1 MFVRLKGINWTT
13 KKLADGTVK
22 EYAYLGRGRGA
33 IPLKGERGSDELIA
47 SLGEALA
54 RKRTPPQNVLSA
66 LIGKFEQ
73 SAEFTKKL
81 APRTQADYRKLFR
94 LIDRDLGDF
103 PLEALS
109 DPAARG
115 VFKDWRDKL
124 AEQSLRQAD
133 AAWIALA
140 RVLSW
145 ALDRRKVP
153 MNPCEKGGRL
163 YNGTR
168 ADKVW
173 TPEQEAAFLATAS
186 APLRLAFLL
195 ALWTGQRQGDL
206 LVLPWSAFDGTHIRL
221 RQSKTGVSVIIPV
234 AAPLKAALDATPRCS
249 GIILLS
255 SDGRPWTS
263 HGFSSSWRKAC
274 KKAGVTDVT
283 FNDLRGT
290 FVTRAA
296 IAGGTEPEIAAV
308 TGHTLRGLRAILD
321 TNYLHRDP
329 ALGENLF
336 KKLEAGRFANRAA
349 NRPI

>member
-173 TPEQEAAFLATAS
+173 TPEQEAAFFATAS

-195 ALWTGQRQGDL
+195 ARGATARRPSG
-206 LVLPWSAFDGTHIRL
+206 VAVVRL
-221 RQSKTGVSVIIPV
+221 
-234 AAPLKAALDATPRCS
+234 
-249 GIILLS
+249 
-255 SDGRPWTS
+255 
-263 HGFSSSWRKAC
+263 
-274 KKAGVTDVT
+274 
-283 FNDLRGT
+283 
-290 FVTRAA
+290 
-296 IAGGTEPEIAAV
+296 
-308 TGHTLRGLRAILD
+308 
-321 TNYLHRDP
+321 
-329 ALGENLF
+329 
-336 KKLEAGRFANRAA
+336 
-349 NRPI
+349 

>member
-1 MFVRLKGINWTT
+1 
-13 KKLADGTVK
+13 
-22 EYAYLGRGRGA
+22 
-33 IPLKGERGSDELIA
+33 
-47 SLGEALA
+47 
-54 RKRTPPQNVLSA
+54 
-66 LIGKFEQ
+66 
-73 SAEFTKKL
+73 
-81 APRTQADYRKLFR
+81 
-94 LIDRDLGDF
+94 
-103 PLEALS
+103 
-109 DPAARG
+109 
-115 VFKDWRDKL
+115 
-124 AEQSLRQAD
+124 
-133 AAWIALA
+133 
-140 RVLSW
+140 
-145 ALDRRKVP
+145 
-153 MNPCEKGGRL
+153 
-163 YNGTR
+163 
-168 ADKVW
+168 
-173 TPEQEAAFLATAS
+173 
-186 APLRLAFLL
+186 
-195 ALWTGQRQGDL
+195 
-206 LVLPWSAFDGTHIRL
+206 VLPWSAFDGTHIRL